1 MTQIC
6 QKVVV
11 KGMVQGVGFRYHTC
25 HEGLKLGLTGYAKN
39 LYDGSVEVVACGDQ
53 TKVEALCE
61 WLMQGPRTATVD
73 SVTKEP
79 CEQSIVYS
87 GFKIL

>member
-1 MTQIC
+1 MTHIC

-25 HEGLKLGLTGYAKN
+25 HQGLKLGLTGYAKN
-39 LYDGSVEVVACGDQ
+39 LMDGSVEVVVCGSEQ
-53 TKVEALCE
+53 KVAEMAT
-61 WLMQGPRTATVD
+61 WLEQGPQTATVD
-73 SVTKEP
+73 SVVSEP
-79 CEQSIVYS
+79 MSFKPFR

>member
-6 QKVVV
+6 QKVIV

-39 LYDGSVEVVACGDQ
+39 LYDGSVEVVACGD
-53 TKVEALCE
+53 KGRVEALCE
-61 WLMQGPRTATVD
+61 WLTQGPRTATVD
-73 SVTKEP
+73 SVTEEP
-79 CEQSIVYS
+79 CEQNTMYS
-87 GFKIL
+87 GFEIR